1 VDPFFGELGPA
12 LSRYGPWLV
21 FGMTMLET
29 SCFIGLLLPAEATVL
44 LASFLASQGYFSV
57 EAVFLATFAGG
68 FIGDQIGYGLGR
80 FGGDRASGSEG
91 RIGRLWRRNEVR
103 AHAMFRRQSLL
114 AISAA
119 RFVSFVR
126 TLMPWLAGMSR
137 MRYRRY
143 VMYDAIGV
151 LAWASASVA
160 LGYYGGESIDAITG
174 VFGVAGALLLAVGVT
189 TVYKAL
195 KRRRAR
201 RAQRIAEGAPAKPL
215 YRVGLTG
222 NIGSG
227 KSTVASIWRS
237 LGAHVVDADA
247 LARDAVMPGTSAM
260 AAVRARFGAAVIEP
274 WGELNRAALRDVVFS
289 DENARRDLE
298 SIVHPEV
305 ERLRGAEEA
314 RIAAAGG
321 TVVVHEI
328 PLLFEVGMQ
337 AMFDEIVFVD
347 APDEARQKRIVETR
361 NLSVE
366 DAQAMMAAQMSPDEK
381 RDQADHIIDNDG
393 DMNELTERATMI
405 WRGIMERACE

>member
-1 VDPFFGELGPA
+1 
-12 LSRYGPWLV
+12 
-21 FGMTMLET
+21 
-29 SCFIGLLLPAEATVL
+29 
-44 LASFLASQGYFSV
+44 
-57 EAVFLATFAGG
+57 
-68 FIGDQIGYGLGR
+68 
-80 FGGDRASGSEG
+80 
-91 RIGRLWRRNEVR
+91 
-103 AHAMFRRQSLL
+103 
-114 AISAA
+114 
-119 RFVSFVR
+119 
-126 TLMPWLAGMSR
+126 
-137 MRYRRY
+137 
-143 VMYDAIGV
+143 
-151 LAWASASVA
+151 
-160 LGYYGGESIDAITG
+160 
-174 VFGVAGALLLAVGVT
+174 
-189 TVYKAL
+189 
-195 KRRRAR
+195 
-201 RAQRIAEGAPAKPL
+201 
-215 YRVGLTG
+215 
-222 NIGSG
+222 
-227 KSTVASIWRS
+227 
-237 LGAHVVDADA
+237 
-247 LARDAVMPGTSAM
+247 MPGTSAM